1 MQWNKKLKKNA
12 LLEEL
17 KCYVKENVKI
27 NLDKDVFELM
37 YTEIENSLVT
47 ELLEERAWKV
57 VEDTVFGINK
67 ESLKNKCE
75 VSKRFNEVLDKALP
89 F

>member
-17 KCYVKENVKI
+17 KGYVKENVKI

-57 VEDTVFGINK
+57 VEDTVFWH
-67 ESLKNKCE
+67 
-75 VSKRFNEVLDKALP
+75 
-89 F
+89 